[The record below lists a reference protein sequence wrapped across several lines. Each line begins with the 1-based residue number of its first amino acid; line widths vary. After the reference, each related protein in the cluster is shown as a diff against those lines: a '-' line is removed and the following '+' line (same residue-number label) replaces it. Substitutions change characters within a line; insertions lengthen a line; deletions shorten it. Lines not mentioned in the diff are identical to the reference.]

1 MVKHVYYKK
10 SKRPVV
16 LGICSRKMD
25 QQARLRKR
33 REQDRKR
40 QSNIRKDKLITEYIH
55 IKYPEIYNEA
65 NAFYQTLN
73 NKFPDKKDL
82 RKTDLFI
89 FLKADIKNPPTQ
101 KEIETAQQT
110 QKEIETAQQTQYED
124 NMVLKI
130 PLMSNNPAP
139 CIIEETSDLQQNQAV
154 DAFEPTLF
162 DQVPEDLLQKIID
175 ELMLEPALKNIITE
189 PEQESEFMLNEL
201 DIDIDIPDDLLENEV
216 MYW

>member
-1 MVKHVYYKK
+1 MAFIVEN
-10 SKRPVV
+10 
-16 LGICSRKMD
+16 G

-110 QKEIETAQQTQYED
+110 QKEIETAQQTQHKD

-189 PEQESEFMLNEL
+189 PQQESEFMLNEL
-201 DIDIDIPDDLLENEV
+201 DIDIDIPDDLLGNEV